1 MAVAGDAHEKGMKD
15 MGFLWGEV
23 YELGKFDLPYG
34 QLHELVDIASAF
46 LDREAR
52 VLEGT
57 DIAESAPLC
66 DLQIACKFVSGVVD
80 VTA

>member
-1 MAVAGDAHEKGMKD
+1 
-15 MGFLWGEV
+15 MGLLCREV
-23 YELGKFDLPYG
+23 YQIREVDLPDR

-57 DIAESAPLC
+57 DIAESAPLS

-80 VTA
+80 VAA